1 MSSAAST
8 TTGAE
13 SDASSEVAST
23 STGATSGR
31 GLPQSGLLLKNSPF
45 LENTG
50 GRARSFRLGDRVLVN
65 ANSGTKLGTLSFL
78 GETDFAAGQ
87 WAGIELDE
95 PVGKNDGSVAG
106 KRYFHC
112 RMKYGLFA
120 PLHKISAA
128 PLSALSSIGG
138 GSSKLSKHRTSSSGL
153 GSKTSSV
160 SRLGGGGGGGGRSSK
175 LSHADSQDSVSSIAS
190 SVASTSTAGR
200 RVMPR
205 MGATALK
212 SPSGAASV
220 AKAAIADT
228 NAAILDALKEKD
240 EHISQLLKERDMER
254 GEFSR
259 IALQAEEFEEKVAAL
274 QTENSRLA
282 LEADE
287 EIHELKRLNNEYEE
301 VQLRLSSQ
309 LEEEKRKLEDAQFRL
324 EEETITRTELEASAK
339 LLKKEVEA
347 LQKKVDQGG
356 AAGLGGAEA
365 KVAESDKEW
374 REKVEAKETEIFSL
388 QEELT
393 RKEEAIFQLEA
404 SAEKRKTEFNSLQ
417 ARLKEVEQV
426 CPCQCY
432 LRRRCLLIL
441 VFPDEQELQVATQ
454 RAQRYMDTIDE
465 VNKKLAKL
473 EGEAIAFKSER
484 GNMLD
489 EIKAYEQKVSTLEA
503 RLLDEVARVRAN
515 SDQEAD
521 VKIGKLEAELQRRN
535 KAEALLEER
544 LIEAKGR
551 YEKFE
556 VEVNQLADQLRDVKR
571 TGEEEARRR
580 KVAEERAAQLAVN
593 NASLQAKLDELI
605 STSGSNS
612 DMLGKLN
619 DELSTKQKEYH
630 EREQHLQ
637 TEIEVLHK
645 ERQAKENDIRMLKV
659 GVVVV
664 VVIVWIVG
672 F

>member
-1 MSSAAST
+1 MSTTMKSKASSGALTATSSESLISDKTASSVDVRPKASGIPKPSSATGIRVPSALGETVDDFALEEKVWVNGSKPGVIRFIGETKFAAGKWIGVQLISPEGKNDGTVNGVRYFGCPAQCGVFVKAARLTKAPVPESVFQKYVQAICNNSLNLNVSFFYRRLSSRENSFVMSSAASTT

-23 STGATSGR
+23 STGVTSGR
-31 GLPQSGLLLKNSPF
+31 AIPQSGLLLKNSPF

-78 GETDFAAGQ
+78 GETDFATGQ

-160 SRLGGGGGGGGRSSK
+160 SRLGGGRSSK
-175 LSHADSQDSVSSIAS
+175 LSHADSQESVTSIAS

-212 SPSGAASV
+212 SPSGLTGVGAASV

-259 IALQAEEFEEKVAAL
+259 VALQAEEFEEKVAAL
-274 QTENSRLA
+274 QAENNRLA

-309 LEEEKRKLEDAQFRL
+309 IEEEKRKLEDAQFRL
-324 EEETITRTELEASAK
+324 EEETITRTELESSVK
-339 LLKKEVEA
+339 LLKNEVEM
-347 LQKKVDQGG
+347 LQKKMQQKSENDNTI
-356 AAGLGGAEA
+356 
-365 KVAESDKEW
+365 ESDKEW
-374 REKVEAKETEIFSL
+374 REKLETKETEIFTL

-393 RKEEAIFQLEA
+393 RKEEVIFQLEA
-404 SAEKRKTEFNSLQ
+404 SAEKRNTEFNSLQ

-426 CPCQCY
+426 CQCD
-432 LRRRCLLIL
+432 LSLMI
-441 VFPDEQELQVATQ
+441 
-454 RAQRYMDTIDE
+454 
-465 VNKKLAKL
+465 KL
-473 EGEAIAFKSER
+473 
-484 GNMLD
+484 
-489 EIKAYEQKVSTLEA
+489 TLF
-503 RLLDEVARVRAN
+503 L
-515 SDQEAD
+515 
-521 VKIGKLEAELQRRN
+521 
-535 KAEALLEER
+535 
-544 LIEAKGR
+544 
-551 YEKFE
+551 
-556 VEVNQLADQLRDVKR
+556 
-571 TGEEEARRR
+571 
-580 KVAEERAAQLAVN
+580 
-593 NASLQAKLDELI
+593 
-605 STSGSNS
+605 
-612 DMLGKLN
+612 
-619 DELSTKQKEYH
+619 
-630 EREQHLQ
+630 
-637 TEIEVLHK
+637 
-645 ERQAKENDIRMLKV
+645 
-659 GVVVV
+659 
-664 VVIVWIVG
+664 
-672 F
+672 